1 VSPHADGPDGRTLS
15 DEIDAVDGPTS
26 PSDGA
31 GAAMF
36 RLVRFWSRRGTAA
49 VPDELT
55 GELRRVQDVQVL
67 EAMDAAAR
75 AASEVSVTDVAHQLG
90 IDRSGASRF
99 IADAAEHG
107 YLRRVPSVR
116 DGRRAA
122 LVVTEAGRDLL
133 TRAHAWQDEKF
144 TALTAH
150 WPPEDA
156 ARLGH
161 YLRRLAREVT
171 DPRQQSQT

>member
-1 VSPHADGPDGRTLS
+1 MILHADSPDGRNPSDEIGAADGPKS
-15 DEIDAVDGPTS
+15 EFA
-26 PSDGA
+26 GA

-36 RLVRFWSRRGTAA
+36 QLVRFWSRRGTAA

-67 EAMDAAAR
+67 EAMNAAAR
-75 AASEVSVTDVAHQLG
+75 ATTEVSVSDVAHQLG

-99 IADAAEHG
+99 IADAAGHG
-107 YLRRVPSVR
+107 YLRRVPSAR
-116 DGRRAA
+116 DGRRAV
-122 LVVTEAGRDLL
+122 LVVTEAGQDLL

-144 TALTAH
+144 AALTAH
-150 WPPEDA
+150 WQPEDA

-161 YLRRLAREVT
+161 YLRRLAEEVT
-171 DPRQQSQT
+171 DPRQQSQM